1 MFVHPVLF
9 LSLVKIFSFL
19 PFSITLTTCLSN
31 IDFVMLMYIF
41 IIPSL
46 LQVAFLKMKMIYLF
60 FKGTFEMAHMIIH
73 HA

>member
-1 MFVHPVLF
+1 M
-9 LSLVKIFSFL
+9 
-19 PFSITLTTCLSN
+19 
-31 IDFVMLMYIF
+31 DFVMLMYIF

-60 FKGTFEMAHMIIH
+60 FKGTFKMAHMIIH